1 MEDFYTSKLKNE
13 KSNNKKKAIE
23 SKRDEYTRLL
33 KEKLADPDKA
43 APQNLQQLKND
54 IIGLYPNKV
63 SVIFFAFL

>member
-1 MEDFYTSKLKNE
+1 MDDFYTSKLKNE

-33 KEKLADPDKA
+33 KEKLSDPDKA
-43 APQNLQQLKND
+43 AHQNLQQLKND